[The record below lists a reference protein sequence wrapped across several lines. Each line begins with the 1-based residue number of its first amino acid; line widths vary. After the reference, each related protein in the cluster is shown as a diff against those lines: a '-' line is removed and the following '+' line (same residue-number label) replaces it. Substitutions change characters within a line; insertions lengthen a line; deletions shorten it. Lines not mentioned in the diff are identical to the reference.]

1 MNKISAIE
9 AIIQKNI
16 SSANIIILSEKL
28 SIFAN
33 KLQIN
38 MEKGLS
44 FTTTMRVSPEVT
56 AEYIGSGDLA
66 VLATPAMCALMENAA
81 MMAVTS
87 HLEEGQTTVGTA
99 LNIEHSRATK
109 VGEIITATAVLTEVN
124 GRELQFNIAA
134 RDEVGVIGEGTHTR
148 FIVNREKFMA
158 KLQ

>member
-1 MNKISAIE
+1 
-9 AIIQKNI
+9 
-16 SSANIIILSEKL
+16 
-28 SIFAN
+28 
-33 KLQIN
+33 

-44 FTTTMRVSPEVT
+44 FTATMRVTPEVT
-56 AEYIGSGDLA
+56 AEYIGSGYLA

-81 MMAVTS
+81 MTAVAN

-158 KLQ
+158 KLK

>member
-1 MNKISAIE
+1 
-9 AIIQKNI
+9 
-16 SSANIIILSEKL
+16 
-28 SIFAN
+28 
-33 KLQIN
+33 

-44 FTTTMRVSPEVT
+44 FTATMRVTPEVT

-81 MMAVTS
+81 MMAVAA
-87 HLEEGQTTVGTA
+87 HLEEGQTTVGIA

-109 VGEIITATAVLTEVN
+109 VGEVITATAVLTEVN

-158 KLQ
+158 KLK

>member
-1 MNKISAIE
+1 
-9 AIIQKNI
+9 
-16 SSANIIILSEKL
+16 
-28 SIFAN
+28 
-33 KLQIN
+33 

>member
-1 MNKISAIE
+1 
-9 AIIQKNI
+9 
-16 SSANIIILSEKL
+16 
-28 SIFAN
+28 
-33 KLQIN
+33 
-38 MEKGLS
+38 METGLS
-44 FTTTMRVSPEVT
+44 YTATMRVSAEVT

-81 MMAVTS
+81 MMAVAN

-109 VGEIITATAVLTEVN
+109 VGKEVTATAVLTAVN

-134 RDEVGVIGEGTHTR
+134 RDEIGVIGEGTHTR

-158 KLQ
+158 KLG

>member
-1 MNKISAIE
+1 
-9 AIIQKNI
+9 
-16 SSANIIILSEKL
+16 
-28 SIFAN
+28 
-33 KLQIN
+33 
-38 MEKGLS
+38 METGLS
-44 FTTTMRVSPEVT
+44 FTATMRVSAEVT

-81 MMAVTS
+81 MMAVAP

-109 VGEIITATAVLTEVN
+109 VGEMINATAVLTAIN

-158 KLQ
+158 KLK

>member
-1 MNKISAIE
+1 
-9 AIIQKNI
+9 
-16 SSANIIILSEKL
+16 
-28 SIFAN
+28 
-33 KLQIN
+33 
-38 MEKGLS
+38 METGLS
-44 FTTTMRVSPEVT
+44 FTATMRVSAEVT

-81 MMAVTS
+81 MMAVAP

-109 VGEIITATAVLTEVN
+109 VGEIINATAVLTAIN

-158 KLQ
+158 KLK

>member
-1 MNKISAIE
+1 
-9 AIIQKNI
+9 
-16 SSANIIILSEKL
+16 
-28 SIFAN
+28 
-33 KLQIN
+33 

-109 VGEIITATAVLTEVN
+109 VGEIVTATAVLTEVN

>member
-1 MNKISAIE
+1 
-9 AIIQKNI
+9 
-16 SSANIIILSEKL
+16 
-28 SIFAN
+28 
-33 KLQIN
+33 

-44 FTTTMRVSPEVT
+44 FTATMRVSAEVT

-66 VLATPAMCALMENAA
+66 VLATPAMCALMENAS
-81 MMAVTS
+81 MMAVAA

-109 VGEIITATAVLTEVN
+109 VGEVITATAVLTEVN

-158 KLQ
+158 KLK

>member
-1 MNKISAIE
+1 
-9 AIIQKNI
+9 
-16 SSANIIILSEKL
+16 
-28 SIFAN
+28 
-33 KLQIN
+33 

-44 FTTTMRVSPEVT
+44 FTTTMRVSAEIT

-81 MMAVTS
+81 MMAVAA

-109 VGEIITATAVLTEVN
+109 VGAIVTATAVLTEVN

-134 RDEVGVIGEGTHTR
+134 RDEIGVIGEGTHTR

-158 KLQ
+158 KLK

>member
-1 MNKISAIE
+1 
-9 AIIQKNI
+9 
-16 SSANIIILSEKL
+16 
-28 SIFAN
+28 
-33 KLQIN
+33 
-38 MEKGLS
+38 METGLS
-44 FTTTMRVSPEVT
+44 FTATMRVSAEVT

-81 MMAVTS
+81 MMAVAP
-87 HLEEGQTTVGTA
+87 HMEEGQTTVGTA

-109 VGEIITATAVLTEVN
+109 VGEIINATAVLTAVN

-158 KLQ
+158 KLK

>member
-1 MNKISAIE
+1 
-9 AIIQKNI
+9 
-16 SSANIIILSEKL
+16 
-28 SIFAN
+28 
-33 KLQIN
+33 

-44 FTTTMRVSPEVT
+44 FTATMRVMTEVT

-81 MMAVTS
+81 MMAVATK
-87 HLEEGQTTVGTA
+87 LEEGQTTVGTA

-124 GRELQFNIAA
+124 GRELKFNIAA
-134 RDEVGVIGEGTHTR
+134 RDEKGIIGEGTHTR

-158 KLQ
+158 KLG

>member
-1 MNKISAIE
+1 MNT
-9 AIIQKNI
+9 
-16 SSANIIILSEKL
+16 
-28 SIFAN
+28 
-33 KLQIN
+33 
-38 MEKGLS
+38 GLS
-44 FTTTMRVSPEVT
+44 FTTTMRVSAEVT

-81 MMAVTS
+81 MMAVAP

-109 VGEIITATAVLTEVN
+109 VGAVVTATAVLTEVN
-124 GRELQFNIAA
+124 GRELKFNIAA

-158 KLQ
+158 KLK

>member
-1 MNKISAIE
+1 
-9 AIIQKNI
+9 
-16 SSANIIILSEKL
+16 
-28 SIFAN
+28 
-33 KLQIN
+33 

-44 FTTTMRVSPEVT
+44 FTATMRVTPEVT

-81 MMAVTS
+81 MTAVAA
-87 HLEEGQTTVGTA
+87 HLEKSQTTVGTA

-109 VGEIITATAVLTEVN
+109 VGEVITATAVLTEVN

-158 KLQ
+158 KLK

>member
-1 MNKISAIE
+1 
-9 AIIQKNI
+9 
-16 SSANIIILSEKL
+16 
-28 SIFAN
+28 
-33 KLQIN
+33 
-38 MEKGLS
+38 METGLS
-44 FTTTMRVSPEVT
+44 YTATMRVLAEVT

-81 MMAVTS
+81 MMAVAN

-109 VGEIITATAVLTEVN
+109 VGKVVTATAVLTAVN

-134 RDEVGVIGEGTHTR
+134 RDEIGVIGEGTHTR

-158 KLQ
+158 KLG

>member
-1 MNKISAIE
+1 
-9 AIIQKNI
+9 
-16 SSANIIILSEKL
+16 
-28 SIFAN
+28 
-33 KLQIN
+33 

-44 FTTTMRVSPEVT
+44 FTTTMRVSAEVT

-81 MMAVTS
+81 MMAVAA

-109 VGEIITATAVLTEVN
+109 IGEIITATAVLTEVN

-158 KLQ
+158 KLK

>member
-1 MNKISAIE
+1 MNT
-9 AIIQKNI
+9 
-16 SSANIIILSEKL
+16 
-28 SIFAN
+28 
-33 KLQIN
+33 
-38 MEKGLS
+38 GLS
-44 FTTTMRVSPEVT
+44 FTATMRVASEVT

-81 MMAVTS
+81 MMAVAQ

-109 VGEIITATAVLTEVN
+109 VGAVVTATAVLTEVN
-124 GRELQFNIAA
+124 GRELKFNIAA

-158 KLQ
+158 KLK

>member
-1 MNKISAIE
+1 
-9 AIIQKNI
+9 
-16 SSANIIILSEKL
+16 
-28 SIFAN
+28 
-33 KLQIN
+33 

-44 FTTTMRVSPEVT
+44 FTATMRVMAEVT

-81 MMAVTS
+81 MMAVATK
-87 HLEEGQTTVGTA
+87 LEEGQTTVGTA

-109 VGEIITATAVLTEVN
+109 VGDIITATAVLTEVN

-134 RDEVGVIGEGTHTR
+134 RDEIGVIGEGTHTR

-158 KLQ
+158 KLK